1 MSGQQRERV
10 LSAALFERERELS
23 VVERAGYGLCGR
35 ETQKESTENEEAE
48 GAEEVLEAEAGR
60 VGEAGGT
67 KAVREGGLLL
77 VSGEAGVGK
86 TSLLT
91 HVRRIAGQRDDCTVL
106 FGRGSKSAERVP
118 FTVVRQLLQPEL
130 AAMTQEARRALLG
143 DWHDIAGPALGI
155 TPPVGPQADPQGVRD
170 GLDWVITQ
178 LALNHKPLIVIVD
191 DAHWVDPESLAWI
204 TSFAVRLREM
214 PLLIVLAY
222 RPEELPDHT
231 PGFKDLVAGRAARP
245 VELRALTP
253 EAVAGLVREAL
264 GPGADD
270 PFCREVWAVTGGN
283 PYEAVELIAKARDRD
298 MDPVEESAALLRALG
313 AAARGPGLV
322 ARLEQLGSAVT
333 RFAYAA
339 AVLGTE
345 IEPRLAANLAGMG
358 PAEAEQRADQLR
370 EARILTGTTTLE
382 FVHPLIATAVYR
394 AIPTGTRTAMHG
406 QAAWL
411 CGDAGKGVAV
421 VARHLLEVH
430 PDSDTEVVGQL
441 RAAAREHLAV
451 GAPDA
456 ARRCLERAL
465 MEPPPEEE
473 RAMLLYELGCAA
485 LLTSPQTTVNH
496 LRAALHLP
504 DLSEELR
511 IDATFR
517 LSQAYAHNNQLSEAA
532 KVVADQASRTPP
544 GPGKMRLQ
552 AAHYMYKGIQ
562 VEEEDALAHSRRIA
576 ELAGDLEGRDNAER
590 ALLVLRAFD
599 GLIRSENSLEVTE
612 FIDRVLVDG
621 KLPDGLGWTNAEWG
635 FEIPSL
641 IGVVCAYAD
650 QLDEAGD
657 LFDEAVRAFE
667 IAGWSGAHLAFAHD
681 FRGLVF
687 RRRGD
692 LVEAEK
698 ALRKGLGLAHRLG
711 PGLPIQW
718 DGTCMLIDTLLARGK
733 VDEAQEVAEAN
744 SFLPPYSPA
753 IVLPEAACLAGRLLL
768 ARGQTKEAIAELEAA
783 GRRLEERGR
792 RNTLWAPWAFDL
804 AVAIKDEEPERAR
817 TLVGQALQHAMRFG
831 TDTAIGE
838 ALRMAAK
845 VDAPQERL
853 ARLSKAVA
861 HLRMSPCRYELAAAL
876 VDHGV
881 ALRES
886 GDKAEAVARLRE
898 GLELSE
904 RCGADGLV
912 RIARA
917 GLVELGAE
925 EEAEPT
931 E

>member
-23 VVERAGYGLCGR
+23 VVERAVYGLCGR
-35 ETQKESTENEEAE
+35 EIQKESTENEEVEA
-48 GAEEVLEAEAGR
+48 VLETEP
-60 VGEAGGT
+60 GEPDGA

-77 VSGEAGVGK
+77 VSGEAGLGK

-91 HVRRIAGQRDDCTVL
+91 HVRRLAGERDDCTVL

-130 AAMTQEARRALLG
+130 AAMTQEARRGLLG

-155 TPPVGPQADPQGVRD
+155 IPPVGPQADPQGVRD

-178 LALNHKPLIVIVD
+178 LALNSKPLIAIID
-191 DAHWVDPESLAWI
+191 DAHWADPESLAWI

-231 PGFKDLVAGRAARP
+231 PGFKDLVAGRATRP

-253 EAVAGLVREAL
+253 EAVTGLVRDAL

-298 MDPVEESAALLRALG
+298 MDPVEESAALLRDLG

-358 PAEAEQRADQLR
+358 PAEADQRADQLR

-411 CGDAGKGVAV
+411 CHDAGKGVAV
-421 VARHLLEVH
+421 SARHLLEVH
-430 PDSDTEVVGQL
+430 PDADVEVVGQL

-451 GAPDA
+451 GAPGA

-465 MEPPPEEE
+465 LEPPQEEE

-485 LLTSPQTTVNH
+485 LLTSPPTTVNH
-496 LRAALHLP
+496 LRAALALP

-517 LSQAYAHNNQLSEAA
+517 LSQAYAHNSQLDEAA
-532 KVVADQASRTPP
+532 RVVADQAKRTPP
-544 GPGKMRLQ
+544 GRGRMRLQ
-552 AAHYMYKGIQ
+552 AAHYMWKGIQ
-562 VEEEDALAHSRRIA
+562 VEEEDTLGRSRRIA
-576 ELAGDLEGRDNAER
+576 ELARDLEGRDDAER
-590 ALLVLRAFD
+590 TLLVLRGFD
-599 GLIRSENSLEVTE
+599 GLIRGENSLEVTE

-621 KLPDGLGWTNAEWG
+621 KLPEGLGWTNAEWG

-641 IGVVCAYAD
+641 VGIICAYTD
-650 QLDEAGD
+650 RLDEARE
-657 LFDEAVRAFE
+657 LFDQAVRAFE
-667 IAGWSGAHLAFAHD
+667 IAGWSGAHLAFGNY
-681 FRGLVF
+681 FRAFAL

-692 LVEAEK
+692 LAEAERV
-698 ALRKGLGLAHRLG
+698 LRKGLGLAHRLG

-733 VDEAQEVAEAN
+733 VDEAQEVAENN
-744 SFLPPYSPA
+744 SFLPPYSPV
-753 IVLPEAACLAGRLLL
+753 IVLPDAACLAGRLLL
-768 ARGQTKEAIAELEAA
+768 ARGKTKEAIAELESA

-792 RNTLWAPWAFDL
+792 HNTLWAPWALDL
-804 AVAIKDEEPERAR
+804 AVAIMDEEPERAR

-838 ALRMAAK
+838 ALRLAAR

-853 ARLSKAVA
+853 AKLGKAVT
-861 HLRMSPCRYELAAAL
+861 HLRMSPCRYEFAAAL

-886 GDKAEAVARLRE
+886 GHKAEAMERLRE
-898 GLELSE
+898 GLEVSE

-912 RIARA
+912 RTARA
-917 GLVELGAE
+917 ELVELGAE
-925 EEAEPT
+925 EVEPAE
-931 E
+931 

>member
-23 VVERAGYGLCGR
+23 VVERAVYGLCGR
-35 ETQKESTENEEAE
+35 EIQKESTENEGDLETGRADE
-48 GAEEVLEAEAGR
+48 ENEPDGAR
-60 VGEAGGT
+60 
-67 KAVREGGLLL
+67 AVREREGGLLL
-77 VSGEAGVGK
+77 ISGEAGLGK

-91 HVRRIAGQRDDCTVL
+91 HVRRLAGERDDCTVL

-130 AAMTQEARRALLG
+130 AAMTQEARRELLG

-155 TPPVGPQADPQGVRD
+155 IPPVGPQADPQGVRD

-178 LALNHKPLIVIVD
+178 LALNHKPLIAIVD

-231 PGFKDLVAGRAARP
+231 PGFKDLVAGRVARP
-245 VELRALTP
+245 IELRALTP
-253 EAVAGLVREAL
+253 EAVTGLVREAL

-298 MDPVEESAALLRALG
+298 MDPVEESAALLRDLG

-339 AVLGTE
+339 AVFGTE

-358 PAEAEQRADQLR
+358 PAEADQRADQLR
-370 EARILTGTTTLE
+370 EARILTGTTKLE

-411 CGDAGKGVAV
+411 CHDAGKGVAIS
-421 VARHLLEVH
+421 ARHLLEVH
-430 PDSDTEVVGQL
+430 PEADVEVVGQL

-465 MEPPPEEE
+465 LEPPPEEE

-496 LRAALHLP
+496 LRSALALP

-517 LSQAYAHNNQLSEAA
+517 LSQAYAHNSQLDEAA
-532 KVVADQASRTPP
+532 KVVADQAKRIPT
-544 GPGKMRLQ
+544 GPGRMRLQ
-552 AAHYMYKGIQ
+552 AAHYMWKGVQ
-562 VEEEDALAHSRRIA
+562 VEEEDTTGRSRRIA
-576 ELAGDLEGRDNAER
+576 ELARDLEGRDNAEHT
-590 ALLVLRAFD
+590 LLVLRAFD
-599 GLIRSENSLEVTE
+599 GLIRSENALEVAE
-612 FIDRVLVDG
+612 FVDRVLVDG

-641 IGVVCAYAD
+641 IGVVCAYTD
-650 QLDEAGD
+650 RLDEAGE
-657 LFDEAVRAFE
+657 LFDQAVRAFE

-681 FRGLVF
+681 FRGLVL

-692 LVEAEK
+692 LEAAEK
-698 ALRKGLGLAHRLG
+698 ALRKGLDLAHRLG

-733 VDEAQEVAEAN
+733 VEEAQEVAEAN
-744 SFLPPYSPA
+744 SFLPPYSPV
-753 IVLPEAACLAGRLLL
+753 IVLPDAACLAGRLLL
-768 ARGQTKEAIAELEAA
+768 ARGQTKEAIVELEAA
-783 GRRLEERGR
+783 GQKLKERGR
-792 RNTLWAPWAFDL
+792 NNTLWAPWALDL
-804 AVAIKDEEPERAR
+804 AVAVMDEEPERAR

-838 ALRMAAK
+838 ALRLAARI
-845 VDAPQERL
+845 DEPQERL
-853 ARLSKAVA
+853 AKLGKAVA
-861 HLRMSPCRYELAAAL
+861 HLRMSPCRYEFAAAL

-881 ALRES
+881 ALRDS
-886 GDKAEAVARLRE
+886 GHKAEAVERLRE
-898 GLELSE
+898 SLEISE

-912 RIARA
+912 RTARA
-917 GLVELGAE
+917 ELMELDA
-925 EEAEPT
+925 EEAESAN
-931 E
+931 